1 MLSKTP
7 ARVLDAIQPLQ
18 FLRRSTQQQRQHICQ
33 SFLPFSA
40 FTHLSRSRSPLP
52 RTRCRLQSN
61 RCKSLASAS
70 APPCAASTPCRHS
83 FALRCQENPS
93 SSCHSQRPAE
103 QHPCGHDTACA
114 KEVKKLATRS
124 PESFGDFSRVKP
136 DFEESRRSTIFCEKS
151 ARPDVPYNPCSDWSS
166 KIVRIGWT
174 FKIIILGTTVS

>member
-1 MLSKTP
+1 LLSKTP

-103 QHPCGHDTACA
+103 QHPCRHDTACA
-114 KEVKKLATRS
+114 KEVKKLATRVTPDHQNPS
-124 PESFGDFSRVKP
+124 EIFRESSRILKKVEEARFFVKKVLVQTFP
-136 DFEESRRSTIFCEKS
+136 TILALTGAQRLYGSAGRSK
-151 ARPDVPYNPCSDWSS
+151 
-166 KIVRIGWT
+166 
-174 FKIIILGTTVS
+174 L